1 MTENKP
7 ILIEVSRLIFRL
19 FKGKTITGIDRV
31 TQAYIQQYKGYA
43 RAVISVKGN
52 ISILNQQSSALVFQ
66 MLLDQQLN
74 LRNPFFWKILS
85 KQIVLT
91 EFERKQYAGCI
102 YLNLNHKGIESQF
115 YIRKLQQLKL
125 KPVFFIHDL
134 IPVYFP
140 EFCRPQEQ
148 SKHTQRVK
156 NMLQYGHA
164 LIVNSAYTKQEVERF
179 ALEQDLNCPQIT
191 VSWLSSNLHH
201 NQRVAL
207 KPHLQLKG
215 KNYFVVLATIEARKN
230 HLMLLQ
236 IWQRLIKQMGEN
248 APYLVLI
255 GQRGWEAEQV
265 FDLLDR
271 CEIIKSRVI
280 EFSTTCDTELK
291 ALLQGAKALL
301 FPSFVEGYG
310 LPLVEALSLGIPV
323 LASEI
328 VVFEEIGQGIP
339 EFIDFLDTMR
349 WHNLILEYL
358 QLDSPL
364 RHAQMLRMQNY
375 RHWEWAD
382 HFKEIQ
388 DLIQDR
394 PQAVA

>member
-1 MTENKP
+1 
-7 ILIEVSRLIFRL
+7 
-19 FKGKTITGIDRV
+19 
-31 TQAYIQQYKGYA
+31 
-43 RAVISVKGN
+43 
-52 ISILNQQSSALVFQ
+52 
-66 MLLDQQLN
+66 
-74 LRNPFFWKILS
+74 
-85 KQIVLT
+85 
-91 EFERKQYAGCI
+91 
-102 YLNLNHKGIESQF
+102 
-115 YIRKLQQLKL
+115 
-125 KPVFFIHDL
+125 
-134 IPVYFP
+134 
-140 EFCRPQEQ
+140 
-148 SKHTQRVK
+148 
-156 NMLQYGHA
+156 
-164 LIVNSAYTKQEVERF
+164 
-179 ALEQDLNCPQIT
+179 
-191 VSWLSSNLHH
+191 
-201 NQRVAL
+201 
-207 KPHLQLKG
+207 
-215 KNYFVVLATIEARKN
+215 
-230 HLMLLQ
+230 
-236 IWQRLIKQMGEN
+236 MGEN

-310 LPLVEALSLGIPV
+310 LPLVEAQSLGIPV

-339 EFIDFLDTMR
+339 EFIDVLDTMR